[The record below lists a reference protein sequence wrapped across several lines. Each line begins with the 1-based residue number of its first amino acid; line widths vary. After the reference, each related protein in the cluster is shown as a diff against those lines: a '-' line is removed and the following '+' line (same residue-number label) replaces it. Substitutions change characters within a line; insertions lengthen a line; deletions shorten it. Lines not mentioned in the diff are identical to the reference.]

1 MANPYAATPDIALV
15 QLAQVEAEQK
25 FDAASGAP
33 VDTAPEVGGAVH
45 ETIEGA
51 TSGHTETGHNL
62 PFYETAPFWVAV
74 AFLIVVGAAFKK
86 VSRALTNGL
95 DVRAAKIKSTLDEAR
110 QLREDAQALLAEY
123 QRKQRDALKEA
134 EEILTVAKE
143 ESKRLKAKAKKEV
156 ESLVKDLAAR
166 AVNQVVLDEFETY
179 AQSI

>member
-1 MANPYAATPDIALV
+1 M
-15 QLAQVEAEQK
+15 
-25 FDAASGAP
+25 
-33 VDTAPEVGGAVH
+33 
-45 ETIEGA
+45 
-51 TSGHTETGHNL
+51 

-143 ESKRLKAKAKKEV
+143 ESKRLKAKAKKDMEETVKRREKQALDRIAQAEAQATAEV
-156 ESLVKDLAAR
+156 RNLVVNIAISATRTVIAESLTAAQ
-166 AVNQVVLDEFETY
+166 ADSLIDE
-179 AQSI
+179 SIKGLSKKLN